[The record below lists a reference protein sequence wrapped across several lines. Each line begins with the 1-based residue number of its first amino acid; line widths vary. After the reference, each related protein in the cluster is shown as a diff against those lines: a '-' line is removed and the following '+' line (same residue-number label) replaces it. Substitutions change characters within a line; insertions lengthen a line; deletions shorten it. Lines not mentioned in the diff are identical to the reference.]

1 MGTQYSSD
9 IQIKRT
15 TEGITS
21 LFVFLSKN
29 CQIHKPTM
37 KVFMIAALCIA
48 AVSADPWGYFGY
60 GYGHPG
66 LLKNPHLSWPGV
78 VAPGFEST
86 CFGCRGKRSADAE
99 PEADAYYGYG
109 GYGRYGYGGYGYGR
123 GYGYGGYGHYLGKR
137 SANAE
142 AEPHYGYYGYPYAYG
157 YYPYGLH
164 HVAKVAPLAKAGV
177 AGHPTGT
184 SFVARSP
191 QGLRGRRS
199 AEPWGY
205 GYPYGFYGHPYAY
218 GPGIAGHPGAATSY
232 VARSPQGLGK

>member
-1 MGTQYSSD
+1 MGLNTALISNLNGRQRVY
-9 IQIKRT
+9 QVF
-15 TEGITS
+15 
-21 LFVFLSKN
+21 LFLSKKLPN
-29 CQIHKPTM
+29 TQITM

-99 PEADAYYGYG
+99 PTAEADAYYGYG
-109 GYGRYGYGGYGYGR
+109 GYGRYGYGGYGYG
-123 GYGYGGYGHYLGKR
+123 
-137 SANAE
+137 
-142 AEPHYGYYGYPYAYG
+142 

-164 HVAKVAPLAKAGV
+164 HVAKVAPLAKTGV

-191 QGLRGRRS
+191 QGLRGKRS

>member
-1 MGTQYSSD
+1 MGLNTALTSLSNGRQRVYQVFLFF
-9 IQIKRT
+9 IQILPNT
-15 TEGITS
+15 
-21 LFVFLSKN
+21 
-29 CQIHKPTM
+29 QITM

-99 PEADAYYGYG
+99 PTAEADAY
-109 GYGRYGYGGYGYGR
+109 
-123 GYGYGGYGHYLGKR
+123 YGYGGYGHYLGKR
-137 SANAE
+137 SADAE

-157 YYPYGLH
+157 FYPYGLH
-164 HVAKVAPLAKAGV
+164 HVAKVAPLAKTGV

-191 QGLRGRRS
+191 QGLRGKRS

>member
-1 MGTQYSSD
+1 MGLNTAL
-9 IQIKRT
+9 
-15 TEGITS
+15 TS
-21 LFVFLSKN
+21 KSNGRQRVYQVFLFLSKN
-29 CQIHKPTM
+29 YQIHKPTM

-86 CFGCRGKRSADAE
+86 CFGCRGKRSVDAE
-99 PEADAYYGYG
+99 PNAEADAYYGYG
-109 GYGRYGYGGYGYGR
+109 GYGRYGYGGYGC

-137 SANAE
+137 SADAE

-191 QGLRGRRS
+191 QGLRGKRS

-232 VARSPQGLGK
+232 VAR

>member
-1 MGTQYSSD
+1 MGLNTAL
-9 IQIKRT
+9 
-15 TEGITS
+15 TS
-21 LFVFLSKN
+21 KSNGLQRVYPVFLFFIKQLPHK
-29 CQIHKPTM
+29 QITM

-99 PEADAYYGYG
+99 PTAEADAYYGYG
-109 GYGRYGYGGYGYGR
+109 GYGR

-137 SANAE
+137 SADAE

-191 QGLRGRRS
+191 QGARGKRS

>member
-15 TEGITS
+15 TEGIPS
-21 LFVFLSKN
+21 LLFFILKITRYTNHNEGFHDRSSLHR
-29 CQIHKPTM
+29 CR
-37 KVFMIAALCIA
+37 FSRSL
-48 AVSADPWGYFGY
+48 GYFGY

-99 PEADAYYGYG
+99 PEAEADAYYGYG

-137 SANAE
+137 SADAE

-164 HVAKVAPLAKAGV
+164 HVAKVAPLAKA
-177 AGHPTGT
+177 
-184 SFVARSP
+184 
-191 QGLRGRRS
+191 
-199 AEPWGY
+199 
-205 GYPYGFYGHPYAY
+205 
-218 GPGIAGHPGAATSY
+218 
-232 VARSPQGLGK
+232 